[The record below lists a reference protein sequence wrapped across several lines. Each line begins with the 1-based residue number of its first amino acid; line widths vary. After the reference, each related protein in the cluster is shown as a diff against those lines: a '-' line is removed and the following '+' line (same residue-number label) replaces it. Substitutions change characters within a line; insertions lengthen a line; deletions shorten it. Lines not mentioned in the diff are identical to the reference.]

1 MEKLKLFMIMLVLGG
16 LGLVGCDDN
25 DPEGPEISATTFV
38 AGSEPGTAELRVPE
52 GAEVVYRPWTRI
64 ARTRFMSRTSI
75 GISRRLG

>member
-38 AGSEPGTAELRVPE
+38 AGSEPGTAELRVPD
-52 GAEVVYRPWTRI
+52 GTEVV
-64 ARTRFMSRTSI
+64 
-75 GISRRLG
+75 